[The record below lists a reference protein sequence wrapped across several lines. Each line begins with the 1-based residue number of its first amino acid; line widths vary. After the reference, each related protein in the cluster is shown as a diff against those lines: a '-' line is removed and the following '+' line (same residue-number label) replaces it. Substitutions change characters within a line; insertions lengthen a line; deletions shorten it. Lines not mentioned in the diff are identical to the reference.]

1 MEIQDRC
8 LHLQTGILL
17 TRDFKEEDYQDFVK
31 WYKTIKRAKGKYPS
45 HEQLATIGRVVECN
59 NIKVCMGFLYITN
72 SNIALISFVIANK
85 EAPRE
90 IRKKALKKLLTSL
103 EQEATNNHY
112 DMVMILTD
120 NPFFSKSLTEVDY
133 LKGDSPHIEHIK
145 IL

>member
-1 MEIQDRC
+1 MATQDK
-8 LHLQTGILL
+8 LQLTQTGMFLV
-17 TRDFKEEDYQDFVK
+17 RDFKEEDYQDFVN

-45 HEQLATIGRVVECN
+45 YEQLSTIGYVIEHE
-59 NIKVCMGFLYITN
+59 NIKVSMGFLYITN

-85 EAPRE
+85 EAPSK
-90 IRKKALKKLLTSL
+90 IRKKALKKLLTTL
-103 EQEATNNHY
+103 ESKATNNSY